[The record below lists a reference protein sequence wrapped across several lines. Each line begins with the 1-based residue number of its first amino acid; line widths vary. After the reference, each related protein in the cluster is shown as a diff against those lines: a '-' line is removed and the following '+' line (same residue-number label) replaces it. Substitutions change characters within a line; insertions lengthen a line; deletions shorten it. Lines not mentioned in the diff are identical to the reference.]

1 VIYELFNNHSKL
13 FCKIK
18 LTKMKKLIFVF
29 AIVGLST
36 LGAKAQ
42 VLKGSKAVNLSIGA
56 NIGIPTSSPSIYSLA
71 WGVDLLAGFP
81 VAATTQIT
89 ANAGYE
95 NFTVKSKYGGGNSG
109 FIPLLGGVKFNFGEK
124 AYGHAQ
130 LGYGISTESG
140 GGGAFAYAPSIGYY
154 FSPKFDGSI
163 KYLAFSKNSVTI
175 GTIGVRL
182 AYDF

>member
-1 VIYELFNNHSKL
+1 
-13 FCKIK
+13 
-18 LTKMKKLIFVF
+18 MKKLIFVF
-29 AIVGLST
+29 AIVAFST
-36 LGAKAQ
+36 FTAKAQ
-42 VLKGSKAVNLSIGA
+42 DDAKSVNLSIGV
-56 NIGIPTSSPSIYSLA
+56 NVGIPTSSPSVYSLA

-81 VAATTQIT
+81 VASTTQIT
-89 ANAGYE
+89 ASAGYE
-95 NFTVKSKYGGGNSG
+95 DFTIKSKYGGGTDG

-130 LGYGISTESG
+130 LGYGISTASG

-175 GTIGVRL
+175 GTIGIRL
-182 AYDF
+182 AYNF

>member
-1 VIYELFNNHSKL
+1 
-13 FCKIK
+13 
-18 LTKMKKLIFVF
+18 MKKLIFVF
-29 AIVGLST
+29 AIVGFST

-42 VLKGSKAVNLSIGA
+42 VLKGSKTVNFSIGA
-56 NIGIPTSSPSIYSLA
+56 NIGIPTSSPSIYSIA

-81 VAATTQIT
+81 VASTTQIT
-89 ANAGYE
+89 VNAGYE
-95 NFTVKSKYGGGNSG
+95 DFTVKSKYGGGTTG

-130 LGYGISTESG
+130 LGYGISTASG

-154 FSPKFDGSI
+154 FSPNFDASV
-163 KYLAFSKNSVTI
+163 KYLAFSKNSATV
-175 GTIGVRL
+175 GTIGIRL